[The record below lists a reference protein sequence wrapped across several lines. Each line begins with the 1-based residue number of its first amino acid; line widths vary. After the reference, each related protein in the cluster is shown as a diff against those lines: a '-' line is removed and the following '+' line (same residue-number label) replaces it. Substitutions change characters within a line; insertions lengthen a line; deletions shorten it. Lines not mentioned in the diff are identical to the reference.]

1 MQNQFD
7 PIDSFVTEIKG
18 MSSFLTILSLPIP
31 SMLLVLLVLGGIL
44 VAKLIFS

>member
-1 MQNQFD
+1 MQDQFD
-7 PIDSFVTEIKG
+7 PIASFVNEVKG
-18 MSSFLTILSLPIP
+18 MTSFLAMLSLPIP